1 MLLPVYSLITGDLRT
16 AAGCPLFDYFFGVI
30 MNNFKK
36 KIKRILRRMLGR
48 PEPPKRKTPDRLPDD
63 IDTAVRKNGL
73 ETDGFIRVVESD
85 MDFDGCYLTAWT
97 ALDDKGIYFILGDEK
112 VTKKRGNKK
121 IKSEYE
127 LREIRSYPLSDFDS
141 LKCEQYVSTGR
152 LIAEK
157 DGDDI
162 GLIKF
167 SLNFLGGYDEL
178 CKAFNS
184 LKTGEPMPQS
194 SEKPSGGVCPKCKR
208 PYPTGRSS
216 CPKCDKNDSTVK
228 LLFSFFGGYK
238 LQMALIVTAI
248 LISTAMNMAM
258 PQISTKTLFDDVLSK
273 VGSTP
278 AQQLLVT
285 LGYLIGAVVGMKL
298 LGLLMTVSFQFLMG
312 SIMPRVIYDI
322 KVKIF
327 AAMQRL
333 SVGFY
338 SSKQTGSL
346 MERVTRD
353 SNNIY
358 WFFVDGLPYV
368 ITNVITV
375 IGVLIIMFVMS
386 WKLAL
391 LCCAAAPIFL
401 VLLVFGGRFFRTL
414 HHRSWARNARLTS
427 MVSDNING
435 QRIIKAFSKEDEE
448 LDRFDTVSSDL
459 YEADLK
465 LNNSEATLFPV
476 LTILLSV
483 LAVVM
488 LTFGGLM
495 VANGEMTVGTLLN
508 FTVYLTMLVGP
519 LDFLSWVSNW
529 WARCVDSAQRVFEIV
544 DAKPEIVEK
553 EHPIEIDKVR
563 GDIEISK
570 LEFEY
575 EPAQPVIKNLDLKV
589 NVGQMLGIVGKTGA
603 GKTTI
608 ANLIARLYDP
618 KAGCV
623 KIDGV
628 DARDLPLDTI
638 RKNVGLVS
646 QDIYLFIG
654 TIADNIRYAKPD
666 ATMDEIIAA
675 AKAASAHDFIMKLP
689 DAYETRVGAGGHD
702 LSGGERQR
710 ISIARTIIQNP
721 RILILDEATAAMDTE
736 TERNIQYSLTKLMQG
751 RTTVAIAHRLS
762 TLRDADMLAVISE
775 GEVVEYGSYAELLKK
790 RGEFYKLYKIQAE
803 ALKAVGIID

>member
-1 MLLPVYSLITGDLRT
+1 MD
-16 AAGCPLFDYFFGVI
+16 
-30 MNNFKK
+30 NFKK

-48 PEPPKRKTPDRLPDD
+48 PEPPMRKTPDRLPDD
-63 IDTAVRKNGL
+63 IDSAVRKNGL

-97 ALDDKGIYFILGDEK
+97 ALDDKGVYFILGDEK

-167 SLNFLGGYDEL
+167 SLNFLGDYDEL

-194 SEKPSGGVCPKCKR
+194 SENPSGGVCPKCKR
-208 PYPTGRSS
+208 PYPPGRSS
-216 CPKCDKNDSTVK
+216 CPKCDKNGSTVK
-228 LLFSFFGGYK
+228 RLFSFFGGYK

-476 LTILLSV
+476 LTILLSM

-553 EHPIEIDKVR
+553 EHPMEIGEVR

-575 EPAQPVIKNLDLKV
+575 EPAQPVIKDLDLKV
-589 NVGQMLGIVGKTGA
+589 NAGQMLGIVGKTGA

-628 DARDLPLDTI
+628 DVRDLPLDTI

>member
-1 MLLPVYSLITGDLRT
+1 MDKL
-16 AAGCPLFDYFFGVI
+16 
-30 MNNFKK
+30 KK
-36 KIKRILRRMLGR
+36 LIKRIFKKLLGR
-48 PEPPKRKTPDRLPDD
+48 EDLKPKSRPARLPDEVERC
-63 IDTAVRKNGL
+63 VRSHGL
-73 ETDGFIRVVESD
+73 ETDGFKMLIESD
-85 MDFDGCYLTAWT
+85 MDFDGGYITAWT
-97 ALDDKGIYFILGDEK
+97 ALDDKGLYFILGNEK
-112 VTKKRGNKK
+112 AIKKR
-121 IKSEYE
+121 SRRRPEPEYDI
-127 LREIRSYPLSDFDS
+127 REIRSFPLSDFDR

-167 SLNFLGGYDEL
+167 SLSFLGDYDEL
-178 CKAFNS
+178 CKAYECV
-184 LKTGEPMPQS
+184 KKGEPVPQTHKMPRYDRRPGKK
-194 SEKPSGGVCPKCKR
+194 EK
-208 PYPTGRSS
+208 
-216 CPKCDKNDSTVK
+216 NSTVK
-228 LLFSFFGGYK
+228 RLFEFFGGYK
-238 LQMALIVTAI
+238 IQTALIIFAI
-248 LISTAMNMAM
+248 LISSAVNMAT

-278 AQQLLVT
+278 SEQLLVT
-285 LGYLIGAVVGMKL
+285 LGYLVALLIGMKL
-298 LGLLMTVSFQFLMG
+298 IGLLMTVAFQFMMG

-358 WFFVDGLPYV
+358 WFFVDGMPYV

-375 IGVLIIMFVMS
+375 AGVFIIMFVMS

-391 LCCAAAPIFL
+391 MCCIAAPLFL
-401 VLLVFGGRFFRTL
+401 VMLVLGDRFFRVL
-414 HHRSWARNARLTS
+414 HHRSWVQNARLTS

-435 QRIIKAFSKEDEE
+435 QRVIKAFSKEDEE
-448 LDRFDTVSSDL
+448 LEHFDNVNGKL

-465 LNNSEATLFPV
+465 LSNSQATIFPIV
-476 LTILLSV
+476 TILLSL
-483 LAVVM
+483 LAALI
-488 LTFGGLM
+488 LTVGGLM
-495 VANGEMTVGTLLN
+495 VTSGEMTVGTLLN
-508 FTVYLTMLVGP
+508 FTVYLNMLVGP
-519 LDFLSWVSNW
+519 IDFLSGVSNK

-544 DAKPEIVEK
+544 DAQPEIVEK
-553 EHPIEIDKVR
+553 EKTVDIGEVR
-563 GDIEISK
+563 GDIEISQ

-589 NVGQMLGIVGKTGA
+589 EAGQMLGIVGKTGA

-623 KIDGV
+623 RIDGV
-628 DARDLPLDTI
+628 DVRDLPLDTI

-666 ATMDEIIAA
+666 ATMEEVIAA

-689 DAYETRVGAGGHD
+689 DAYDTKVGAGGQN

-762 TLRDADMLAVISE
+762 TLRDADTLAVISD
-775 GEVVEYGSYAELLKK
+775 GTVVEHGTYAELLKE
-790 RGEFYKLYKIQAE
+790 RGEFYKLYKIQSE

>member
-1 MLLPVYSLITGDLRT
+1 
-16 AAGCPLFDYFFGVI
+16 
-30 MNNFKK
+30 MNSFKR
-36 KIKRILRRMLGR
+36 KIKRILRRMLGKY
-48 PEPPKRKTPDRLPDD
+48 EPPKHKRFDRLPDD
-63 IDTAVRKNGL
+63 VKAAVESSGL
-73 ETDGFIRVVESD
+73 ATDGFIKVVESD

-97 ALDDKGIYFILGDEK
+97 ALDSEGIYFILGDEK
-112 VTKKRGNKK
+112 VAKKRGNKR
-121 IKSEYE
+121 IKAEYE

-141 LKCEQYVSTGR
+141 LKCEQYVSTAR

-167 SLNFLGGYDEL
+167 SLNFLGAYDEL
-178 CKAFNS
+178 CKAFSS
-184 LKTGEPMPQS
+184 LKSG
-194 SEKPSGGVCPKCKR
+194 KPILKNDRDSKDGGVCPKCKR
-208 PYPTGRSS
+208 PYPPGRNS
-216 CPKCDKNDSTVK
+216 CPKCDKNESTVK
-228 LLFSFFGGYK
+228 RLFSFFGGYK
-238 LQMALIVTAI
+238 LQMTLIVAAI
-248 LISTAMNMAM
+248 LISTAINMAM
-258 PQISTKTLFDDVLSK
+258 PQISTKALFDDVLSN

-278 AQQLLVT
+278 AQQLFVT

-333 SVGFY
+333 SVSFY

-368 ITNVITV
+368 ITNIITV
-375 IGVLIIMFVMS
+375 VGVLIIMFVMS

-401 VLLVFGGRFFRTL
+401 ILLIFGSKFFRIL

-448 LDRFDTVSSDL
+448 LDRFDKVSGDL
-459 YEADLK
+459 YDADLK
-465 LNNSEATLFPV
+465 FNNSEATLFPL
-476 LTILLSV
+476 LTVLLSV
-483 LAVVM
+483 IAVFM
-488 LTFGGLM
+488 LTCGGLM
-495 VANGEMTVGTLLN
+495 VAKGEMTVGTLLN
-508 FTVYLTMLVGP
+508 FTIYLTMLVGP
-519 LDFLSWVSNW
+519 IDFLSWVSNW

-544 DAKPEIVEK
+544 DAQPEIVEK
-553 EHPIEIDKVR
+553 EHPIDIGEVR
-563 GDIEISK
+563 GDIEISS

-575 EPAQPVIKNLDLKV
+575 EPARPVIKNLDLKV
-589 NVGQMLGIVGKTGA
+589 NAGQMLGIVGKTGA

-628 DARDLPLDTI
+628 DVRDLPLDII
-638 RKNVGLVS
+638 RRNVGLVS

-666 ATMDEIIAA
+666 AAMEEIIAA

-775 GEVVEYGSYAELLKK
+775 GEVVECGSYAELLKK